1 MIIMVIFAFV
11 GWGRIFEG
19 KDGKVIKGYYKN
31 EVPAEAREAAPAA

>member
-19 KDGKVIKGYYKN
+19 KDGKVIKGYYIN
-31 EVPAEAREAAPAA
+31 EVPAEAAGAVTAA